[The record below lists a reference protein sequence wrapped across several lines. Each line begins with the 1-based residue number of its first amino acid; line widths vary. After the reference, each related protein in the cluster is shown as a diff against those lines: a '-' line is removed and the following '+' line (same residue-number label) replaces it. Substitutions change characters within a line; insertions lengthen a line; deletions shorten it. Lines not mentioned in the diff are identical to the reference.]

1 MARTGTGA
9 NLVVQDVPLVKKHI
23 MREHPEMQDVV
34 FLLVDDRLHVLLVA
48 GYPPL
53 NRPTMPGFFAVK
65 FRTVGKNQAR

>member
-1 MARTGTGA
+1 MSCPHTDMARTGTGA

-53 NRPTMPGFFAVK
+53 KTYYARFFL
-65 FRTVGKNQAR
+65 R